1 MMQLVYTVCA
11 LADPGACETRVLTFT
26 PRLPVA
32 CIFAAGPE
40 LEAVLE
46 EDERLVAWSCDDT
59 PRLAAEE
66 EGEAP

>member
-40 LEAVLE
+40 FGAVLN
-46 EDERLVAWSCDDT
+46 EDERVVAWSCADS
-59 PRLAAEE
+59 PLPVAEE
-66 EGEAP
+66 EQ